1 MSLESVKT
9 RVLEEAKAKA
19 AAKLDEV
26 KAEVERI
33 LTEGRA
39 ADERVGAETTRDAKL
54 RLERETNRELERI
67 QHDNRL
73 QILSAKNKALDE
85 VFRRVHH
92 KLAGISDDEYMTLIG
107 SWLDKLPANVGGELR
122 VNPRDVEKFNA
133 NLATLNRG
141 RSGDGVFTGVTGDH
155 KVPNGAVIDGPDYT
169 IDCTISR
176 KLIELRDSSAG
187 ELARVLFGA

>member
-9 RVLEEAKAKA
+9 KVLEEAKARA

-33 LTEGRA
+33 LTEGKA

-85 VFRRVHH
+85 VFKRVHH
-92 KLAGISDDEYMTLIG
+92 KLACLSEGEYMDLVG
-107 SWLDKLPANVGGELR
+107 SWLDKLPAGVGGMLR
-122 VNPRDVEKFNA
+122 VNPRDVDKFTA
-133 NLATLNRG
+133 NLATLNRS

-155 KVPNGAVIDGPDYT
+155 KVPNGAVVDGPDYN

-176 KLIELRDSSAG
+176 RLMELRDSSAG
-187 ELARVLFGA
+187 DLAKVLFGA